1 MNDAAADGGRRFVAR
16 SAGDS
21 AVAVVT
27 GGAAGLGEAIARRLS
42 ADGFTVV
49 IADLDGRR
57 AGDVAPKSLREAGGR
72 PADTWMC
79 RQRSPS
85 RRCSSGL
92 LMTSVDV
99 TSS

>member
-16 SAGDS
+16 SEGDS

-42 ADGFTVV
+42 ADGFTIV
-49 IADLDGRR
+49 IADLDGKR
-57 AGDVAPKSLREAGGR
+57 AEDVATEISARRGR
-72 PADTWMC
+72 ASGRHVDV
-79 RQRSPS
+79 SAAES
-85 RRCSSGL
+85 VAALFSGL

>member
-16 SAGDS
+16 SEGDS

-27 GGAAGLGEAIARRLS
+27 GGAAGIGEAIARRLS
-42 ADGFTVV
+42 ADRFTIV
-49 IADLDGRR
+49 IADLDGKRVE
-57 AGDVAPKSLREAGGR
+57 DVATESLRDAGGR

-79 RQRSPS
+79 RQRSPW